1 MRKKTTF
8 LFVLSFIFSVGALF
22 AQCISGNCTN
32 GEGIF
37 EYTSGAKYVGEFVNG
52 EIHGQGICYYSD
64 GSKYEGQWHY
74 RYPEGLGTK
83 TFADKSTWTGQWKK
97 GRPID
102 ESGALIEE
110 QFTGK
115 GGMFSNGIEIQ
126 SGCIYG
132 DCTNGQGTF
141 AYKDGSK
148 YEGQFLNGAMH
159 GQGSWYLANG
169 DKYVGAFHNNFAEG
183 KGVLYQKESESI
195 RGIWKNG
202 ELVDSEFI
210 EKGRIGCVSGNCK
223 NGQGTYIFKDGHAQY
238 RGRFAAGQPHGRGT
252 CHFANGDRY
261 TGEWSTGR
269 FHGVGTLHMAN
280 GHAANGIWSNGKF
293 IRANTKTTR
302 VSPKPKKVV
311 PDAPTRPVDPSVQPK
326 VWAMI
331 VGVADYSQDSHM
343 TPLKYTDDDAYRM
356 LAFLKSPEGGALQ
369 DEQIRILVD
378 EAATKQ
384 RILNDMKDIFSKA
397 GENDLVMMYFSGHG
411 LHGSFLP
418 IDFDSYNNKLY
429 HEEIN
434 EIFKNSKA
442 KYKLC
447 IADACHSGSLF
458 TAKGS
463 TSTQNMLSTY
473 YQTLA
478 QADAGTALIMSSKSA
493 ETSLE
498 SSGLRQG
505 VFSHFLIRGL
515 KGEADQ
521 NHDNIVTV
529 QELYDFVG
537 GRVYEYTGKR
547 QSPIIQG
554 DYDPNMTVGVR

>member
-1 MRKKTTF
+1 MT
-8 LFVLSFIFSVGALF
+8 LLLVLSFIFSVVNLS

-74 RYPEGLGTK
+74 RYPEGQGTK
-83 TFADKSTWTGQWKK
+83 TYADKSVWTGRWKK
-97 GRPID
+97 GQAID
-102 ESGALIEE
+102 ENGALLEE
-110 QFTGK
+110 QFTRK
-115 GGMFSNGIEIQ
+115 GSGFYDGIDIQ

-132 DCTNGQGTF
+132 DCKNGQGTF

-148 YEGQFLNGAMH
+148 YEGQFIKGEMH
-159 GQGSWYLANG
+159 GWGSWYFING
-169 DKYVGAFHNNFAEG
+169 DKYIGAFYHNYAEG
-183 KGVLYQKESESI
+183 KGTLYQKDGEAVT
-195 RGIWKNG
+195 GIWKKG
-202 ELVDSEFI
+202 ELVDNELVA
-210 EKGRIGCVSGNCK
+210 KGRTGCVQGNCS
-223 NGQGTYIFKDGHAQY
+223 NGNGIYVFTDGHAQY
-238 RGRFAAGQPHGRGT
+238 NGRFVAGKPHGRGT
-252 CHFANGDRY
+252 CNFANGDRY
-261 TGEWSTGR
+261 TGEWGNGR
-269 FHGVGTLHMAN
+269 FHGLGTLRMADGN
-280 GHAANGIWSNGKF
+280 AVNGIWDSGRF
-293 IRANTKTTR
+293 IRSNSITP
-302 VSPKPKKVV
+302 PKPKKVI
-311 PDAPTRPVDPSVQPK
+311 PSSPKRTYSSPQTTKPK

-331 VGVADYSQDSHM
+331 VGVADYGQSSHM
-343 TPLKYTDDDAYRM
+343 KPLKYTDDDAYRM
-356 LAFLKSPEGGALQ
+356 LAFLKSPEGGAL
-369 DEQIRILVD
+369 DDNQIRILVD
-378 EAATKQ
+378 DAATKEQ
-384 RILNDMKDIFSKA
+384 IINDMKDIFSQA

-478 QADAGTALIMSSKSA
+478 QSDAGTALIMSSKSA

-521 NHDNIVTV
+521 NNDNIVTV

-537 GRVYEYTGKR
+537 ERVYEYTDKR